1 MTGSSTSWFPHE
13 FITHLRTDIF
23 GSETNKNLETEWSNK
38 VPSVL
43 HSAPPFVVYD
53 GETFPSPSYQ
63 HDSSAIV
70 VLTFEGSGGPV
81 DVFFPINNFL
91 VGRNKFT
98 SANAEYSVW
107 RQAPPC
113 LHGFHVSISEI
124 FWPSAMQ
131 VAFRPKGPEVDDSRR
146 AF

>member
-1 MTGSSTSWFPHE
+1 M
-13 FITHLRTDIF
+13 
-23 GSETNKNLETEWSNK
+23 
-38 VPSVL
+38 L

-53 GETFPSPSYQ
+53 GETFPGPSYQ

-98 SANAEYSVW
+98 RKGPKERSGLFNA
-107 RQAPPC
+107 APPNFKGRNI
-113 LHGFHVSISEI
+113 LGLVRGRAILSITDHTYLVTELLPNSI
-124 FWPSAMQ
+124 
-131 VAFRPKGPEVDDSRR
+131 RR
-146 AF
+146 SSQRGKQ